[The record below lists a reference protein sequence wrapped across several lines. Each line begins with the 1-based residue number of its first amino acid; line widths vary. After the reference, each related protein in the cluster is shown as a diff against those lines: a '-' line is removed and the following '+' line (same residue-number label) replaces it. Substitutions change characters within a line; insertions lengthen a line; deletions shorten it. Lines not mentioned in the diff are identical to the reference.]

1 VELKAEFANQ
11 NCNHPEEILMAE
23 GLYSQGNT
31 EVSDAAQAGA
41 DSNGAASSLYSDAY
55 GVQQQG
61 TASTT
66 TDVAQASE
74 TSGTGFQ
81 GDPGIYVQND
91 FQGDPGIY
99 AQNDFQGDPG
109 IYANTDSSTA
119 MEQSTATDGTLSDT
133 TASSDAVSPAT
144 SDASQAA
151 TAALVRRLLDD
162 PSFMFAMKTAGDYMS
177 QQGFS
182 TFLNF
187 VQQDVAAY
195 PTADDQSILLDAAQK
210 GQAAGMDAAD
220 LSVLQGYIGQ
230 PEITAADTTGGDTTM
245 GTNTTAALTGMV
257 DSTTADTTAVN
268 TTEATDVVPVG

>member
-1 VELKAEFANQ
+1 
-11 NCNHPEEILMAE
+11 
-23 GLYSQGNT
+23 
-31 EVSDAAQAGA
+31 
-41 DSNGAASSLYSDAY
+41 LYSDAY
-55 GVQQQG
+55 GVAGQE

-66 TDVAQASE
+66 TDVPAAADN
-74 TSGTGFQ
+74 SGTGFQGDPGIYVQNDFQ

-109 IYANTDSSTA
+109 IYANTDTSTG
-119 MEQSTATDGTLSDT
+119 MEQNTTTDGTVSSDT
-133 TASSDAVSPAT
+133 AATTDSVSPAT
-144 SDASQAA
+144 SEASQAA
-151 TAALVRRLLDD
+151 TEALVKRLLDD

-220 LSVLQGYIGQ
+220 ISVLQGYIGQ
-230 PEITAADTTGGDTTM
+230 PEITVEADTTGGDSTVSMDATVADP
-245 GTNTTAALTGMV
+245 TVVDTTATE
-257 DSTTADTTAVN
+257 STTADTTAVD
-268 TTEATDVVPVG
+268 TTEATDVIPVG